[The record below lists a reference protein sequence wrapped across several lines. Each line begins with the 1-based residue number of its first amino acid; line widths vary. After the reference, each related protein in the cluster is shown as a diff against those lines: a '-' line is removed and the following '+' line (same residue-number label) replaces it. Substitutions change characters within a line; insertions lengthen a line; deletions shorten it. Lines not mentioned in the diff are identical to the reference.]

1 MFRATTDKTP
11 VIIRIR
17 RGLNGFKYSACDS
30 NGYFLGNFRKLADVR
45 QYWKIE
51 IKRGQVVLMRELDQ
65 VPDMSQIEQTKN
77 NIEKILR
84 SYKK

>member
-17 RGLNGFKYSACDS
+17 RGFNGFKYSACDS

-45 QYWKIE
+45 QHWKDE
-51 IKRGQVVLMRELDQ
+51 IKRGQVVLLRELDH
-65 VPDMSQIEQTKN
+65 VPDMSQIEQTKK
-77 NIEKILR
+77 NIEKILKA
-84 SYKK
+84 YKK